1 MGVEFGG
8 FLRRALLQVGFVLQL
23 SGPVGMLV
31 LAETVDAGIKSRSA
45 RESGRQRSGRFLK
58 PEAGKLE
65 FLLKFVIVN
74 EKAKLFDLSDI
85 QMVKPFVETV
95 KCRHQPGRRPAGPE
109 ISGPE
114 VRKPQRGGFAGIERD
129 AAGNLIVKLSPRLTA
144 ECDRFDLE
152 PRRPVA
158 EIADVNRDNRTAGE
172 IEISPRLRFYDNAG
186 PESVDGGRNGDKQF
200 VAADFISGLS
210 RAERLIMFRPAA
222 GNVEQRLRRRDS
234 HPHDESAQNPKIL
247 HINSLKVHNDKISPC
262 AHPHPPLPRRGWPTA
277 MCD

>member
-1 MGVEFGG
+1 
-8 FLRRALLQVGFVLQL
+8 
-23 SGPVGMLV
+23 MLV

-114 VRKPQRGGFAGIERD
+114 VRKPQRGGFARVERD
-129 AAGNLIVKLSPRLTA
+129 AAGNLILELPARTVA
-144 ECDRFDLE
+144 ERNCFNLK
-152 PRRPVA
+152 PGRPVA
-158 EIADVNRDNRTAGE
+158 QIADVNRDNRTAGK
-172 IEISPRLRFYDNAG
+172 IEAASLLRLHDDAG
-186 PESVDGGRNGDKQF
+186 PGSVDGGRNGDKQF

-247 HINSLKVHNDKISPC
+247 HINCLKVHNDKISPC
-262 AHPHPPLPRRGWPTA
+262 AHPHPPLPRQGWPTA